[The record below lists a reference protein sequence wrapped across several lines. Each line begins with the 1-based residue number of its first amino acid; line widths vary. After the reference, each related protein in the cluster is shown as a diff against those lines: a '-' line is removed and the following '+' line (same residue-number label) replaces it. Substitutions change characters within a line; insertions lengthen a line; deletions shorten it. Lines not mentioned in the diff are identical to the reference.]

1 VVGNTPEDGAAVRNR
16 VQFARSM
23 SIGATWLLCMTCGS
37 VYLGTSGSASGSV
50 ALPSVVSTNPA
61 NFTPHVVDGGG
72 AGPTEIFALARR
84 GRTMYAGGHFAAV
97 QNARRT
103 TTFDRSNLMSFSAR
117 TGAVRALAPEIN
129 GEVLAVRPVGRFL
142 FIGGRFTT
150 VNGQRRRSIAKI
162 NAVTGRVDPVFNPR
176 LNGDVTDIRM
186 VRSRLVVAGHFS
198 RSLVA
203 LNPRSG
209 SARPYI
215 RARIAGTVAR
225 NAGRVGVT
233 HFAVNSARTRLL
245 AVGNFRTVR
254 GRARQRAFM
263 LNLGARRTRLNP
275 WRYRPLAH
283 ICRQTAKPDYLRDVD
298 FSPNGRYFVI
308 VSTGSTPRAG
318 GTGRDVCDAA
328 ARFETAIKR
337 PRRPTWINYSGGDTL
352 HSVAATGS
360 VVYVQGHMRSVNNP
374 LVVRGRRARAG
385 RITRSGIAALD
396 SANGRALSWN
406 PGKTRGIGGKE
417 FLATRAGLWVGSDGA
432 RFGGEIHDNIAFCR
446 R

>member
-1 VVGNTPEDGAAVRNR
+1 MKSRVR
-16 VQFARSM
+16 FARSVG
-23 SIGATWLLCMTCGS
+23 IGATWLLCVTCGS
-37 VYLGTSGSASGSV
+37 VYLGTSGSASASV

-72 AGPTEIFALARR
+72 VGPTEIFALARR
-84 GRTMYAGGHFAAV
+84 GRTMYAGGHFASV

-103 TTFDRSNLMSFSAR
+103 RTFERSNLMSFSAR
-117 TGAVRALAPEIN
+117 TGAVRAFAPEVN

-142 FIGGRFTT
+142 FVGGRFTT

-162 NAVTGRVDPVFNPR
+162 NAVTGRVDPAFNPR
-176 LNGDVTDIRM
+176 LDGDVTDIRM

-203 LNPRSG
+203 LNPRTG
-209 SARPYI
+209 SATGYI
-215 RARIAGTVAR
+215 RARIAGNVAR
-225 NAGRVGVT
+225 NAGRVGLT
-233 HFAVNSARTRLL
+233 HFAVNSAATRLL
-245 AVGNFRTVR
+245 AVGNFRTVS

-263 LNLGARRTRLNP
+263 LDLGRRRTRLNA
-275 WRYRPLAH
+275 WHYRPLANR
-283 ICRQTAKPDYLRDVD
+283 CRRADKPDYLRDVD

-337 PRRPTWINYSGGDTL
+337 PRRPTWINYTGGDTL

-360 VVYVQGHMRSVNNP
+360 AVYIQGHMQNVNDP
-374 LVVRGRRARAG
+374 LFARGARARTG
-385 RITRSGIAALD
+385 RVARSGIAAINA
-396 SANGRALSWN
+396 ANGRALSWN

-432 RFGGEIHDNIAFCR
+432 RFGGEIHDNIAFCPR
-446 R
+446 

>member
-1 VVGNTPEDGAAVRNR
+1 VKNGVQYARSVGIGAA
-16 VQFARSM
+16 
-23 SIGATWLLCMTCGS
+23 WLLCMTCGA
-37 VYLGTSGSASGSV
+37 VYLGASGSASGSL
-50 ALPSVVSTNPA
+50 ARPSVVSTNPA
-61 NFTPHVVDGGG
+61 NFTPHVADGGG
-72 AGPTEIFALARR
+72 VGPTEIFALARR
-84 GRTMYAGGHFAAV
+84 GRTMYAGGHFATV

-117 TGAVRALAPEIN
+117 TGAVRPFAPEIN
-129 GEVLAVRPVGRFL
+129 GEVLAVQPFGRFL

-162 NAVTGRVDPVFNPR
+162 NAVTGRVDPGFHPR
-176 LNGDVTDIRM
+176 LDGDVTDIRM

-203 LNPRSG
+203 LNPRRG
-209 SARPYI
+209 SATGYI
-215 RARIAGTVAR
+215 RARIAGTVGR

-233 HFAVNSARTRLL
+233 HFAVNSAATRLL

-275 WRYRPLAH
+275 WHYRPLAH
-283 ICRQTAKPDYLRDVD
+283 MCRQAGKPDYLRDVD

-308 VSTGSTPRAG
+308 VSTGSTPRRG

-360 VVYVQGHMRSVNNP
+360 VVYIQGHIRTVNNP
-374 LVVRGRRARAG
+374 LFVRRTRVRTGRVARP
-385 RITRSGIAALD
+385 GIAALN
-396 SANGRALSWN
+396 ATNGRALSWN

-432 RFGGEIHDNIAFCR
+432 RFGGEIHDNIAFCPR
-446 R
+446 